1 MEIEIEDLHIQMEDV
16 VKNKL
21 SVSPDS
27 DAVLQRLLSFLQNK
41 SVEENVRFVWN

>member
-21 SVSPDS
+21 SVSHDLELTRS
-27 DAVLQRLLSFLQNK
+27 WAQIQL
-41 SVEENVRFVWN
+41 VEL